1 MLYEGW
7 ANTIYYYNSLRV
19 IFCFA
24 FTLFNNEICYR
35 LPIKIYIDSRPKTEE
50 SASHTD

>member
-1 MLYEGW
+1 MKDELILYI
-7 ANTIYYYNSLRV
+7 TITLYA
-19 IFCFA
+19 IFFCFA